1 MAQRTGAAGHVIRL
15 MISISRFDHLLMECS
30 NLSAVRRCLDSA
42 RGTAASGSCQVACS
56 GVGACGMAFGCHA
69 DGGFWPALGS
79 GPRLYNRC
87 PTRKAAEALCAL
99 AVLEGTLDF
108 ILFGIGPYSST
119 QPIRKPFYSH
129 LSDRS
134 RARGEPIN
142 IFLLCWITM
151 PVARAQACIHMTAAS
166 YV

>member
-1 MAQRTGAAGHVIRL
+1 MAQRTGAAGRVTRL

-69 DGGFWPALGS
+69 DGGFLPALGS
-79 GPRLYNRC
+79 GPRLYICC
-87 PTRKAAEALCAL
+87 PTRKAVEALCAL

-108 ILFGIGPYSST
+108 IFFGIGPYSST

-134 RARGEPIN
+134 QPTVLTTN
-142 IFLLCWITM
+142 IHIIVTGS
-151 PVARAQACIHMTAAS
+151 P
-166 YV
+166 